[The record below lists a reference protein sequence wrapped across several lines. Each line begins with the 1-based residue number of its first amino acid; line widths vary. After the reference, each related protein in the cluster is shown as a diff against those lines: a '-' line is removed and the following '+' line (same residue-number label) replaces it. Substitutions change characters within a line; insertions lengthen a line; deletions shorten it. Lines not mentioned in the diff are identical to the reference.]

1 MIICAGSQSCV
12 KHEEENAGGGV
23 GWLAQT
29 PGVTVG
35 ELAVRD
41 GNNLSIIDTCKID
54 SPGVAWTM
62 GSSPP
67 LLPADVQHDFHSLFS
82 FQVPN

>member
-1 MIICAGSQSCV
+1 MV
-12 KHEEENAGGGV
+12 
-23 GWLAQT
+23 QT

-35 ELAVRD
+35 EVAVRD